1 LEVSGGSESFAY
13 LPSLADRGG
22 RHTFYCDVLNASFGI
37 ERLLHDT
44 SHSVRSTGSLRR
56 ALPVLAFVAAL
67 LCAWLQ
73 PSPAALADIAGG
85 AWKADAPV
93 VDTIGGVDRTAI
105 KPNPPSRL
113 QAATKKRLDT
123 QSGPS
128 PAAIAAAA
136 DNVEQANRDTR
147 VDHSRGE
154 SIHLPTPAALV
165 AQPRA
170 PPSSRT

>member
-1 LEVSGGSESFAY
+1 MHG
-13 LPSLADRGG
+13 
-22 RHTFYCDVLNASFGI
+22 
-37 ERLLHDT
+37 T

-56 ALPVLAFVAAL
+56 ALPMLAFVAAL
-67 LCAWLQ
+67 LGAWLQ
-73 PSPAALADIAGG
+73 PSPAALAGIAGG

-93 VDTIGGVDRTAI
+93 VDTARSVDRIAV
-105 KPNPPSRL
+105 KPNPPAQL
-113 QAATKKRLDT
+113 QAATKKRLDP

-128 PAAIAAAA
+128 PTATATAA
-136 DNVEQANRDTR
+136 DSVERANNDTR

-154 SIHLPTPAALV
+154 RIPLPAPAAIV

>member
-1 LEVSGGSESFAY
+1 
-13 LPSLADRGG
+13 
-22 RHTFYCDVLNASFGI
+22 
-37 ERLLHDT
+37 LHGT
-44 SHSVRSTGSLRR
+44 SHSVSSTGSLRR
-56 ALPVLAFVAAL
+56 ALPVLVFVATL

-73 PSPAALADIAGG
+73 PSPAALAGIAGG

-93 VDTIGGVDRTAI
+93 VDTVSGVDRTAV

-113 QAATKKRLDT
+113 QAATKKRLDP
-123 QSGPS
+123 QPGPP

-136 DNVEQANRDTR
+136 NSVEQADCDTR
-147 VDHSRGE
+147 VDSRGE
-154 SIHLPTPAALV
+154 RIHLPAPAAIA

>member
-1 LEVSGGSESFAY
+1 MHGNAY
-13 LPSLADRGG
+13 KL
-22 RHTFYCDVLNASFGI
+22 T
-37 ERLLHDT
+37 ER
-44 SHSVRSTGSLRR
+44 SAGPLRR

-73 PSPAALADIAGG
+73 PSPAALAGIAGG

-93 VDTIGGVDRTAI
+93 VDSIGGVDRTAV

-113 QAATKKRLDT
+113 QAAAKKRLDA
-123 QSGPS
+123 QPGPS
-128 PAAIAAAA
+128 PAAIAPAA
-136 DNVEQANRDTR
+136 DSVAQANCDNR

-154 SIHLPTPAALV
+154 SIHLPAPAAIV

>member
-1 LEVSGGSESFAY
+1 MHG
-13 LPSLADRGG
+13 
-22 RHTFYCDVLNASFGI
+22 
-37 ERLLHDT
+37 T
-44 SHSVRSTGSLRR
+44 SHSVRSTRPLRR

-73 PSPAALADIAGG
+73 PSPAALAGIAGG

-93 VDTIGGVDRTAI
+93 VDTIGGVDRTAV
-105 KPNPPSRL
+105 KPNPPSHP
-113 QAATKKRLDT
+113 QAATKKRLDP
-123 QSGPS
+123 QPAPS
-128 PAAIAAAA
+128 PAAIAVAA
-136 DNVEQANRDTR
+136 DSVEQANRDTR

-154 SIHLPTPAALV
+154 SIHLPAPAALV